1 VSSIKIVHL
10 INFVYDQICLGL
22 FLFISGF
29 HNAGTCT
36 DVMIMNLP
44 DSSVQF
50 LAAMLFDFV

>member
-44 DSSVQF
+44 DFSVQF
-50 LAAMLFDFV
+50 LGAMP